1 MSEAVAAVAAVTRW
15 HVYLLLN
22 DAKTRSYVGAT
33 VDPNRRLRQHNREL
47 KGGACATSGDHWTRV
62 CLVRGFPDERAA
74 LQFEWMWKHLTRK
87 LRSGAVLDRRYK
99 ALNMM
104 QQLGRSSS
112 TSVPFSNWLTPL
124 HIEKVDEQVP
134 AIEQMPAA
142 KQLPAVKQITPA
154 PNQNPTVNFFNK
166 N

>member
-1 MSEAVAAVAAVTRW
+1 MSAAATVVATQW

-33 VDPNRRLRQHNREL
+33 VNPDRRLRQHNGEL
-47 KGGACATSGDHWTRV
+47 RGGAHATSGYHWTRV

-87 LRSGAVLDRRYK
+87 LRSGTVLERRYK
-99 ALNMM
+99 ALAMM

-112 TSVPFSNWLTPL
+112 TSVPFSNWPTPL

-134 AIEQMPAA
+134 A
-142 KQLPAVKQITPA
+142 VKQIIPA
-154 PNQNPTVNFFNK
+154 TNQQPTVNFFLRL
-166 N
+166 